1 MQPYT
6 KFLYTTKSFAVEHA
20 FWSYFFVFLMA
31 YLESFAF
38 VGLVMPGAGF
48 AFSVGLMAYH
58 GVFNIYYLIVSG
70 FIGAVLADISSFF
83 LAKCLRDKK
92 IFILLKKKYGFYIQK
107 GEKFFEKYG
116 AVSVFIGR
124 FVGVTR
130 PVVPFVAGLLNMNR
144 ALFVVYSL
152 LSGILWAISYYGTGY
167 LFGAGLSYWNFSGLE
182 LTVLIIAVLIF
193 CYYRYKKKDLF
204 DDKS

>member
-1 MQPYT
+1 MID
-6 KFLYTTKSFAVEHA
+6 KFLELAKSFAVEHA

-92 IFILLKKKYGFYIQK
+92 IFILLKKKIWF
-107 GEKFFEKYG
+107 
-116 AVSVFIGR
+116 
-124 FVGVTR
+124 
-130 PVVPFVAGLLNMNR
+130 L
-144 ALFVVYSL
+144 YSKRRK
-152 LSGILWAISYYGTGY
+152 
-167 LFGAGLSYWNFSGLE
+167 
-182 LTVLIIAVLIF
+182 IF
-193 CYYRYKKKDLF
+193 
-204 DDKS
+204 

>member
-1 MQPYT
+1 
-6 KFLYTTKSFAVEHA
+6 
-20 FWSYFFVFLMA
+20 
-31 YLESFAF
+31 
-38 VGLVMPGAGF
+38 
-48 AFSVGLMAYH
+48 
-58 GVFNIYYLIVSG
+58 
-70 FIGAVLADISSFF
+70 
-83 LAKCLRDKK
+83 
-92 IFILLKKKYGFYIQK
+92 LLKKKYGFYIQK